1 MAFKLRNGSGPLALS
16 KGMQRMLGPT
26 ANHTDPVTGVKTP
39 PTKDE
44 NYGKGKGEATISY
57 NPSDNRF
64 YYSSMKESGSQYF
77 KDLKNIPGVN
87 ESLDKDL
94 TYTTAD
100 PHPTRRTE
108 LDKYITGMNT
118 LIKQVGREKENF
130 NKTRNLFAEKLEKNE
145 PYQFSN
151 TKGDRRIE
159 YVLQPGQNVDLSK
172 GQKTAMENLKFTIN
186 TYDANTGDFL
196 NSGGTQRLGD
206 IENSKFL
213 TQVAQENSAWR
224 NKTFMAENPTLKTL
238 EKNYPN
244 VYDAQVAKN
253 LVNRKDEE

>member
-16 KGMQRMLGPT
+16 KGMQNMLGPT
-26 ANHTDPVTGVKTP
+26 AHHTDPVTGVKTP

-44 NYGKGKGEATISY
+44 NYNEATISY

-77 KDLKNIPGVN
+77 KSLKDIPGVN

-94 TYTTAD
+94 TYTTTD

-130 NKTRNLFAEKLEKNE
+130 NQTRNLFAEKLQNNE

-151 TKGDRRIE
+151 TSGNTTTE
-159 YVLQPGQNVDLSK
+159 YVLVPGQNVDLSK

-186 TYDANTGDFL
+186 TYDAKTGDL
-196 NSGGTQRLGD
+196 KKSGGTKMLKD
-206 IENSKFL
+206 IENRKFFNE
-213 TQVAQENSAWR
+213 VAKENSDWR
-224 NKTFMAENPTLKTL
+224 NETFMAENPTLKTL

-244 VYDAQVAKN
+244 VYDAQVAKDK
-253 LVNRKDEE
+253 VKR